1 MSRVEQAFE
10 MLTSLSILEAAE
22 LVKMMEEKLGISAA
36 APAGVPMMAMPA
48 AAGAATTTEAAP
60 PEPVEEKTAFDV
72 VLEEVPAD
80 KKIAILKVVREITGL
95 GLKDAKELVE
105 SAPKP
110 VKEGMAKADAEA
122 AAKQLTEAGA
132 KVSIK

>member
-1 MSRVEQAFE
+1 MSKVEQAFE
-10 MLTSLSILEAAE
+10 MITSLSILEAAE
-22 LVKMMEEKLGISAA
+22 LVKMMEDKLGISAA
-36 APAGVPMMAMPA
+36 APVGGMMMAAPVAAAPA
-48 AAGAATTTEAAP
+48 ADAAP
-60 PEPVEEKTAFDV
+60 AEPVEEKTAFDL

-80 KKIAILKVVREITGL
+80 KKISILKVVREITGL

-110 VKEGMAKADAEA
+110 VKEGMPKADAENA
-122 AAKQLTEAGA
+122 KKQLEEAGA

>member
-1 MSRVEQAFE
+1 MSKVEQAFE
-10 MLTSLSILEAAE
+10 MITSLSILEAAE
-22 LVKMMEEKLGISAA
+22 LVKLMEDKLGISAA
-36 APAGVPMMAMPA
+36 APAGMPMMAMPA
-48 AAGAATTTEAAP
+48 MAATAGAPAAEA
-60 PEPVEEKTAFDV
+60 EPVEEKTAFDL

-110 VKEGMAKADAEA
+110 VKEGMPKADAEA
-122 AAKQLTEAGA
+122 AKKQLEESGA